1 MCEGASG
8 VWLGSKD
15 SAVSLPIFLCP
26 HMEDITLHSL
36 KKPSKQRPSCA
47 DAIMLSLL
55 IFPSQLS
62 FILRFINSMQ
72 I

>member
-1 MCEGASG
+1 MGMVGQQGLDCFLANFPASTHG
-8 VWLGSKD
+8 K
-15 SAVSLPIFLCP
+15 
-26 HMEDITLHSL
+26 HNLHSL

-47 DAIMLSLL
+47 DAVVLSPL

-62 FILRFINSMQ
+62 FILRFANSMQ